1 MHTQLL
7 QIRIH
12 DHIPEVVD
20 WNAYINMVHVRD
32 DLVIELCERGIEAT
46 DGKFYSSFCIH
57 NFKPFHET
65 IINMLLCEHGPYWI
79 EFKEPIF

>member
-1 MHTQLL
+1 
-7 QIRIH
+7 
-12 DHIPEVVD
+12 
-20 WNAYINMVHVRD
+20 VRD

-65 IINMLLCEHGPYWI
+65 IINMLLCEHGPYWL
-79 EFKEPIF
+79 EFKEPHY